1 MKRMML
7 VLLSL
12 CLLLGSAT
20 ALAERGNITL
30 PSSGEIGSVLDF
42 CQLEGTLYLLTT
54 QGVYHMAP
62 EDAQPSLLLDL
73 SLSNQYGVSSF
84 APENAVEHSLW
95 EKAIGRIAALN
106 GELVGLHPYT
116 GQLCRI
122 EAGEARPLAQ
132 LPMDAL
138 TSMPDPTFPDFVQ
151 YKTLLGLYG
160 DGDALYLALENYDS
174 TGMRVIELWVWHES
188 DQTMTQISAEG
199 LNAVYGLYDHQL
211 LVSVSE
217 ARDIKLYNPQS
228 QAWTDTLYSGASG
241 NCSGFAWNAA
251 ENTLIYAEG
260 GTVKAM
266 QPEQE
271 AQVRAY
277 LPITGAYS
285 TDKALLLADGS
296 YAHLSGGGFYL
307 RPLNDTAALPTTLKL
322 AGMYH
327 DDWLS
332 GFAMENP
339 GIAPVAVDGIS
350 SLQLF
355 QQELLSGSD
364 EIDLFFISSGGMY
377 ASILE
382 KGFYA
387 KLSDSQVLTELV
399 AQYFPAIRDAV
410 IQDGELAAFPL
421 SITPN
426 YWTLNATKW
435 EEFGLGDYP
444 ATMQEL
450 FALVKRWAEDYA
462 DEYPDY
468 TLLEAPMGLE
478 GILSTVMEQ
487 YVLEHESATEPVDF
501 DTPEFRGALEA
512 LEGCRTYL
520 SEENWNMPLIMTY
533 AQYYG
538 TGYNDSD
545 LVTAFA
551 PPAFSDTT
559 PHMVGATL
567 ELCIL
572 NPNSKHKEEALRFIE
587 YCAQHMQVETRYR
600 LNETL
605 TTPARGSG
613 FAEVQRKAEAKIAY
627 LEDLVQNGAPE
638 NRADAQTLL
647 DAEKQRYAR
656 READS
661 WAIAPESIQ
670 AYQDMM
676 RYLTIPLHTI
686 YSSQGGDSSQ
696 QVFDTLIS
704 RYADG
709 QLDMDRFIQQL
720 NEKAMMIHTENN

>member
-7 VLLSL
+7 VLL
-12 CLLLGSAT
+12 CLLLCSAP
-20 ALAERGNITL
+20 ALAERGSATL
-30 PSSGEIGSVLDF
+30 PSTSDIGSVMDF
-42 CQLEGTLYLLTT
+42 YQLEGTLYLLTT
-54 QGVYHMAP
+54 QGVYRLLP
-62 EDAQPSLLLDL
+62 EDTQPSLLLDL

-84 APENAVEHSLW
+84 APENAVEHDLW
-95 EKAIGRIAALN
+95 EKAIGCIAPLN
-106 GELVGLHPYT
+106 GKLVGLHPYT

-122 EAGEARPLAQ
+122 EAGEAHPLTQ
-132 LPMDAL
+132 IPMDAL
-138 TSMPDPTFPDFVQ
+138 ASIPDPTFPDFVQ

-160 DGDALYLALENYDS
+160 DNDTLYLALENYDS
-174 TGMRVIELWVWHES
+174 SGMRVVELWAWHES
-188 DQTMTQISAEG
+188 DQTMTQLPAEG
-199 LNAVYGLYDHQL
+199 LSAVYGLYDHQL
-211 LVSVSE
+211 LVSLSE
-217 ARDIKLYNPQS
+217 TQDVKLYNPQTQTFS
-228 QAWTDTLYSGASG
+228 DTLYSGAPDG
-241 NCSGFAWNAA
+241 CSGFAWNAS
-251 ENTLIYAEG
+251 ENTLIYADG
-260 GTVKAM
+260 GTVKAA
-266 QPEQE
+266 QPGQE
-271 AQVRAY
+271 AQVKAY
-277 LPITGAYS
+277 LPITWAYD
-285 TDKALLLADGS
+285 TDKAQLLADGS
-296 YAHLSGGGFYL
+296 YAYLSGGSFYL
-307 RPLNDTAALPTTLKL
+307 RPLADASTLPTTLKL
-322 AGMYH
+322 AGMQH

-339 GIAPVAVDGIS
+339 DIAPVTVDGIS

-364 EIDLFFISSGGMY
+364 EIDLFFISSGSMY

-387 KLSDSQVLTELV
+387 KLSDSQVLTDLV

-410 IQDGELAAFPL
+410 IKDGELAAFPL
-421 SITPN
+421 SISPN
-426 YWTLNATKW
+426 YWTINATKW

-468 TLLEAPMGLE
+468 TLLETPMGLE
-478 GILSTVMEQ
+478 GILSTVLEQ
-487 YVLEHESATEPVDF
+487 YVLEHESATEPVNF
-501 DTPEFRGALEA
+501 DTPEFRSALEA
-512 LEGCRTYL
+512 LESSRTYL

-545 LVTAFA
+545 LVTAYA

-587 YCAQHMQVETRYR
+587 YCAQHTQVEARYR

-613 FAEVQRKAEAKIAY
+613 YEETQLRAEAKIAY
-627 LEDLVQNGAPE
+627 LEDLLQNGAPE

-661 WAIAPESIQ
+661 WSIAPESIQ
-670 AYQDMM
+670 AYHDMM

-704 RYADG
+704 RYAGG
-709 QLDMDRFIQQL
+709 QLDIDRFIQQL
-720 NEKAMMIHTENN
+720 NEKAMMIYTENN